1 MHIFFQNN
9 QYLGY
14 YYFTRSAD
22 DPVNI
27 YKYLHLNIYNFPS
40 PETSPRQAGE
50 AAEGGPGSQPG
61 RGGRDGPELQ
71 LR

>member
-1 MHIFFQNN
+1 MSVSK
-9 QYLGY
+9 YLLIY
-14 YYFTRSAD
+14 
-22 DPVNI
+22 VLNI
-27 YKYLHLNIYNFPS
+27 YKYLYLNIYIS